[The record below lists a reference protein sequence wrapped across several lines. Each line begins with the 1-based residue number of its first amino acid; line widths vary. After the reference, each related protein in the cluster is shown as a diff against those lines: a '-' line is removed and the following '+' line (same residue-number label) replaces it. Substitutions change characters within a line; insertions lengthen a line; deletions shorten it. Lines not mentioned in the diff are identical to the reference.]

1 MEISNPNS
9 FAVRYSIALFA
20 PALMAGVMQVTW
32 PAFELSPVGL
42 FLLAIMFCSWYG
54 GPGPS
59 LLSLLLSFPLAEYF
73 FIAPYFA
80 AGQQHRSHVIKL
92 LTLATIGLCT
102 VLLSALTHKEKR
114 RAEINVQSA
123 LLAEEARRQSA
134 ARYQL
139 LFDRNPLPM
148 WAYDLET
155 LAFLAV
161 NDAAVEHYGYS
172 REEFL
177 RMTIQD
183 VCPTED
189 VATRVTGL
197 SNTIEEW
204 DARPHTWRHRIR
216 DGSII
221 DVEIRLRSMDLAG
234 RPARLV
240 LVNDVT
246 ERKHMERAIS
256 ESEESLARAQEIAH
270 IGSWDWD
277 LLTNRVQWSEEMYR
291 IYGVTRKEFGETYEA
306 AIDFTHPD
314 DKQRVRQFIA
324 DALED
329 FKPSAFDYRIVRK
342 DGSIRIINAQ
352 ARVYPGADG
361 RAFKMAGTLQD
372 ITERK
377 AAEEALREA
386 EQNYRDIFENA
397 VEGIFQTSP
406 AGGYICANP
415 SLARML
421 GYDSPEDLLR
431 ERGENREQHYQN
443 AALHQEYF
451 RLLEEHG
458 VVRDFEYEEL
468 RKDGKRINVL
478 ANARAVRDGEGKL
491 RYYEGTTQDIS
502 ERKQAQTRSAAFAI
516 LARKLSGA
524 QVPLNAARTIAD
536 TAHELFGWESF
547 ALKLYDAKEDIIHPL
562 LCIDTVDGQPRDV
575 TPLIADF
582 GPTPKARLVIGQGA
596 QLTLREEPYE
606 FDEDSVPFGDT
617 GRPSASVMSV
627 PIRHSAKVIGILS
640 IQSYRPHAYDREA
653 LNNLQALADHCGAAL
668 NRIWAEEALRSQKEM
683 LQKIFD
689 HIPAMIT
696 FFDADGRIRVV
707 NREWE
712 CWRGWSLEELQNRPA
727 DLLTEGYPD
736 PEYRQKVLEMAAE
749 SNGRPFELKTR
760 VRDGRVV
767 DTIWSVINLSDGTRI
782 GLGQDITERKQTEDA
797 LRESEERYR
806 ELFENAKDAT
816 YVHDLSGRYTSVNRA
831 TEKLTGHTRAEI
843 IGRSFADF
851 VPPDELPIITEHL
864 CRKLAEKG
872 ETTYESKI
880 TTRDG
885 RQIPVEVSS
894 HLIYQ
899 NGSGV
904 GVQGTAR
911 DITERKR
918 AEERLREYEK
928 VVEGLEEMIIVV
940 DRGFRYLLANR
951 AYLKYRGLDREEL
964 LGRLVPDIVSKDLF
978 EGVIKAKLERAF
990 QGHVVEYPLHLSYP
1004 ELGERDLLCSY
1015 FPIEG
1020 PSGIDRVACVFQD
1033 ITERQRAEEA
1043 LRQSEERF
1051 SKAFQS
1057 SPAALSIALL
1067 EDGKLL
1073 EVNEAFLRMTGFNRE
1088 EVIGRSTVEL
1098 ELWTNH
1104 DRGMIAKALRERG
1117 AVANLD
1123 IKFQQKSGGIRE
1135 GLFSAELIQLDGGP
1149 SILAIVQDITERNRA
1164 AEALQN
1170 YPRQLIKAQ
1179 EAERQRIAR
1188 ELHDQVG
1195 QVLTAIHLNLQT
1207 VWETCESSEARAL
1220 IDEGVAMVDEALA
1233 QVRDLSFELRPS
1245 LLDDLGLVTALR
1257 WYAARFEQRTGIH
1270 AITAIDLSGKGTRL
1284 GRELETA
1291 CFRIVQE
1298 ALTNVVR
1305 HAGAK
1310 NISITLRSCDDQL
1323 QLSIK
1328 DDGAGFDAYAQN
1340 LSAFAGHVGLR
1351 GMRER
1356 ALALGGQLEI
1366 KSSPSRGTVI
1376 SAHFPGPGK
1385 EE

>member
-1 MEISNPNS
+1 MEISIQNS
-9 FAVRYSIALFA
+9 FAVRYFIALFA
-20 PALMAGVMQVTW
+20 PALMAGLMQVTW
-32 PAFELSPVGL
+32 PVFELSPVGL

-54 GPGPS
+54 GPGPG
-59 LLSLLLSFPLAEYF
+59 LVSLLLSFPLAEYF

-92 LTLATIGLCT
+92 LSLATIGLCT

-123 LLAEEARRQSA
+123 LRAEEARRQSA
-134 ARYQL
+134 AHYQL

-177 RMTIQD
+177 RMTIKD
-183 VCPTED
+183 VRPTDD
-189 VATRVTGL
+189 VAARVTGL
-197 SNTIEEW
+197 SNTMEEW
-204 DARPHTWRHRIR
+204 DAQPHTWRHRTR

-221 DVEIRLRSMDLAG
+221 DVEIRLSSIDLAG

-277 LLTNRVQWSEEMYR
+277 LTTNRVQWSEEMYR

-306 AIDFTHPD
+306 AIDFTHPE
-314 DKQRVRQFIA
+314 DKERVRQFTEE
-324 DALED
+324 ALVD
-329 FKPSAFDYRIVRK
+329 FKPSAFDYRIVRH

-352 ARVYPGADG
+352 ARVYPGEDG
-361 RAFKMAGTLQD
+361 RALKMAGTLQD

-451 RLLEEHG
+451 RLLQEHG

-478 ANARAVRDGEGKL
+478 DNVRAVRDGDGKL

-502 ERKQAQTRSAAFAI
+502 ERKQAESRSAAFAT

-547 ALKLYDAKEDIIHPL
+547 ALKLYDAREDIIHPL

-575 TPLIADF
+575 TPLIADT

-617 GRPSASVMSV
+617 RRPSASVMSV

-640 IQSYRPHAYDREA
+640 IQSYRPHAYDRQA
-653 LNNLQALADHCGAAL
+653 LNNLQALADHCAAAL
-668 NRIWAEEALRSQKEM
+668 NRIWAEE
-683 LQKIFD
+683 
-689 HIPAMIT
+689 
-696 FFDADGRIRVV
+696 
-707 NREWE
+707 
-712 CWRGWSLEELQNRPA
+712 
-727 DLLTEGYPD
+727 
-736 PEYRQKVLEMAAE
+736 
-749 SNGRPFELKTR
+749 
-760 VRDGRVV
+760 
-767 DTIWSVINLSDGTRI
+767 
-782 GLGQDITERKQTEDA
+782 A

-831 TEKLTGHTRAEI
+831 AEKLSGHSRAEI
-843 IGRSFADF
+843 IGKSFADF
-851 VPPDELPIITEHL
+851 VPPEELPIINEHL

-880 TTRDG
+880 MTRDG
-885 RQIPVEVSS
+885 RHIPVEVSS

-899 NGSGV
+899 NGSGI

-940 DRGFRYLLANR
+940 DRGLRYQLANR
-951 AYLKYRGLDREEL
+951 AYLKYRGMDREEL
-964 LGRLVPDIVSKDLF
+964 LGRLVPDVVSKDLF
-978 EGVIKAKLERAF
+978 EGVIEAKLERAF
-990 QGHVVEYPLHLSYP
+990 QGQVVEYPLQISYP
-1004 ELGERDLLCSY
+1004 ELGERDLMCSY

-1098 ELWTNH
+1098 ELWTDH
-1104 DRGMIAKALRERG
+1104 DRGMMAKALRERG

-1149 SILAIVQDITERNRA
+1149 SILAIVQDTTERNRA

-1195 QVLTAIHLNLQT
+1195 QVLTAIHLNLQM

-1220 IDEGVAMVDEALA
+1220 IDEGVAMVDGALG

-1257 WYAARFEQRTGIH
+1257 WYADRFEQRTGIH
-1270 AITAIDLSGKGTRL
+1270 AITAINLSENGTRL
-1284 GRELETA
+1284 GHELETA

-1298 ALTNVVR
+1298 ALTNIVR

-1310 NISITLRSCDDQL
+1310 NISITLRSCNDQL

-1328 DDGAGFDAYAQN
+1328 DDGAGFDPYAQS
-1340 LSAFAGHVGLR
+1340 LPAFAGRVGLR

-1356 ALALGGQLEI
+1356 ALALGGRFEI

-1385 EE
+1385 KE